1 MPVAT
6 TTTAMT
12 VTPMI
17 HDPKETKVRFGAV
30 VEGVDLNEL
39 DGETFARIK
48 EAVLTHKL
56 LVFKGQAGLHPANQL
71 KFVQM

>member
-6 TTTAMT
+6 PTESMT
-12 VTPMI
+12 VTPMV
-17 HDPKETKVRFGAV
+17 HDPKETKVHFGAV

-39 DGETFARIK
+39 DDETFAEIK
-48 EAVLTHKL
+48 AAVLTHKL
-56 LVFKGQAGLHPANQL
+56 LVFKGQSKLHPANQL